1 MSVTNRNP
9 QNTNLLQPTKY
20 LLSFKRINTVVYF
33 CQSVNIPSIKLGE
46 VIRATPFLDM
56 YSPGT
61 KLDYGLLDI
70 EFVIDEE
77 MKSWKNLYDWFISIA
92 DPDGFEK
99 RTYKEELQRSEHFS
113 DATLTV
119 LSNLNNP
126 LIRINFRNLFP
137 ITLGDINFDTKSS
150 ADNIITVSASF
161 RYESYN
167 YLTA

>member
-1 MSVTNRNP
+1 
-9 QNTNLLQPTKY
+9 
-20 LLSFKRINTVVYF
+20 
-33 CQSVNIPSIKLGE
+33 
-46 VIRATPFLDM
+46 
-56 YSPGT
+56 
-61 KLDYGLLDI
+61 
-70 EFVIDEE
+70 

-99 RTYKEELQRSEHFS
+99 RSYKEELQRSEHFS

-126 LIRINFRNLFP
+126 LIKINFRNLFP